1 MSRQSGSSCH
11 ARSPQRSG
19 SESVVSP
26 RTSRSLPFLAGFLVA
41 TSMLVAVAPQGA
53 TPDQAL
59 LTASLGVAAAVL
71 ARSVVNLPRGRLNLT
86 AIATQAGGMLLPASL
101 AAAAG
106 LVSGMASYPPTKGT
120 SPLVRWTMWA
130 DHAFRWTIGAS
141 VHAVVAPRFGLFAAD
156 LSVVA
161 INTAGNW
168 ISVGLMVHAV
178 HGERVRDV
186 WARNWSS
193 QLPFAFVAF
202 GSAAM
207 LIAFVVR
214 HAGPLGYVYA
224 LLVVLLAV
232 SLRSHVSLAAL
243 RPTFGRSV
251 VQLSTQAAYLETL
264 EGGLHDLRNL
274 IMVALQLAEEE
285 SASPHVRSTL
295 AEAAGVAGRT
305 LQHRAATMD
314 QYVRVDLRDLMAR
327 AVELVKPLASQ
338 RRVEV
343 SATLPSAGLQVYG
356 DPILLVELLTNLCLN
371 GIQASGAGGRIELSA
386 LERRNGSRVVRVR
399 DSGSGFFQ
407 GVSMTQAAYVPPVEP
422 GHGIGLRW
430 CQTVALEHLGRVRL
444 ESSSK
449 SGSVLMLTLP
459 DPDHAIRHLASIR
472 RRASAGKGTSE
483 AASR

>member
-1 MSRQSGSSCH
+1 MSRKSGSS
-11 ARSPQRSG
+11 RRG
-19 SESVVSP
+19 SSATGTGQVGGQSP
-26 RTSRSLPFLAGFLVA
+26 RPARSLPFLAGFLLA
-41 TSMLVAVAPQGA
+41 TSLLVVVAPHAA
-53 TPDQAL
+53 TPDQAVM
-59 LTASLGVAAAVL
+59 TASLAITAAAL

-86 AIATQAGGMLLPASL
+86 AIAAQAGGMLLPAPL
-101 AAAAG
+101 ASAAG
-106 LVSGMASYPPTKGT
+106 LVSGIASYPPAKDG

-141 VHAVVAPRFGLFAAD
+141 AHAVIAPRFGLFVAD

-161 INTAGNW
+161 VNTAGNW

-214 HAGPLGYVYA
+214 HAGQLGYVYA

-243 RPTFGRSV
+243 RPTFRSSV

-285 SASPHVRSTL
+285 SASPNVRSTL

-305 LQHRAATMD
+305 LQQRAATMD
-314 QYVRVDLRDLMAR
+314 QYVRIELRELMAR
-327 AVELVKPLASQ
+327 AVELVKPVASQ
-338 RRVEV
+338 GHVEV
-343 SATLPSAGLQVYG
+343 SANLPASGLQVFG

-371 GIQASGAGGRIELSA
+371 GIQASGAGGRIELTSQ
-386 LERRNGSRVVRVR
+386 ERRNGARVVRVS
-399 DSGSGFFQ
+399 DSGSGFSQ
-407 GVSMTQAAYVPPVEP
+407 GVSMTQAAYVPRVEP

-430 CQTVALEHLGRVRL
+430 CQTVALEHLGRVRM
-444 ESSSK
+444 ESSGK
-449 SGSVLMLTLP
+449 SGSVLTLTLP
-459 DPDHAIRHLASIR
+459 HPDHAIRHLASIR
-472 RRASAGKGTSE
+472 RRALAGKGNPE
-483 AASR
+483 GPSR